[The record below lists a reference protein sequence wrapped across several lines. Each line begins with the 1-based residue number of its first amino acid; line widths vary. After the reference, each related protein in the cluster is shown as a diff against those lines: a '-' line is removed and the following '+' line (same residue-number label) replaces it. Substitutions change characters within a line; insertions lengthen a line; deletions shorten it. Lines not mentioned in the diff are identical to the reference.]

1 MKNTKSASEMLKGYC
16 GIFATRFRTLME
28 KHTINGK
35 KLTQDYLANYLG
47 VKRQTISQYFNG
59 STLPQLEKMY
69 LIANFFNV
77 SVDYLMGFVNAESVD
92 IYNKKI
98 SQIIGLNDEAINNLK
113 TTNKDNKTNIQV
125 VNTLL
130 NEKVG
135 GLEVL
140 HSISSFLEF
149 DKTTYSAMPNDI
161 IKAYNGKIY
170 TIDGDKMELIL
181 LAQVQDKLRQL
192 KHTKEV

>member
-1 MKNTKSASEMLKGYC
+1 MKDTKSASDMLKGYC
-16 GIFATRFRTLME
+16 GIFATRFRKLME
-28 KHTINGK
+28 KHAINGK

-47 VKRQTISQYFNG
+47 VKRQTISQYLNG

-69 LIANFFNV
+69 LLANFFNV

-92 IYNKKI
+92 IYDKKI

-125 VNTLL
+125 INTLL

-149 DKTTYSAMPNDI
+149 DKTTYSAMPNDL

-192 KHTKEV
+192 KDTKEV

>member
-47 VKRQTISQYFNG
+47 VKRQTISQYLNG

-77 SVDYLMGFVNAESVD
+77 SVDYLMGLVNAESVD
-92 IYNKKI
+92 IYDKKI

-125 VNTLL
+125 INTLL

-149 DKTTYSAMPNDI
+149 DKTTYSAMPNDL

-192 KHTKEV
+192 KDTKEV

>member
-92 IYNKKI
+92 IYDKKI

-149 DKTTYSAMPNDI
+149 DKTTYSAMPNDL
-161 IKAYNGKIY
+161 IKSYNGKIY

-192 KHTKEV
+192 KDTKEV